1 MPARICVCGYG
12 LILGISYNYC
22 IIYFF
27 SKKIVCRKIQDL
39 FQLLKD
45 SRNVFSSW
53 ADASLKLVIVYHY
66 CLTRSDLIL
75 FTFPKQMK
83 FTKYRSVLLN
93 FEGLR
98 SSMK

>member
-1 MPARICVCGYG
+1 MPARICVCVWIWVDFGYI
-12 LILGISYNYC
+12 ILLYHIL
-22 IIYFF
+22 F
-27 SKKIVCRKIQDL
+27 SKKIVCPKIQDL
-39 FQLLKD
+39 FQLPKD